1 MMLRKVKWKIL
12 MSLIQNNHNL
22 YKTMKG
28 IDNFELIKP
37 LLKFPNDDIYYHL
50 QILRRGKD
58 HPELPAANRVIKSYF
73 ICSLESL
80 DYVEQEIKDL
90 CKFFGARAYI
100 NLAPKSIKKTTM
112 LQLKYLAERAYIG
125 DFKKIWKSWNTCAGE
140 IKGEEPRWIVDIDA
154 KTYDEIFYIPKISK
168 EISDFIEKCEPDTSP
183 LFKVITEIPTKTG
196 CHLITTPFNLQQ
208 FKEKYP
214 DIDVHK
220 NNPTLLYCL

>member
-1 MMLRKVKWKIL
+1 M
-12 MSLIQNNHNL
+12 
-22 YKTMKG
+22 

-37 LLKFPNDDIYYHL
+37 LLTFPSDDIYYHL

-80 DYVEQEIKDL
+80 NYVEQEIKDL
-90 CKFFGARAYI
+90 CKLFGARAYI

-112 LQLKYLAERAYIG
+112 LQLKYLAQRAYEG

-140 IKGEEPRWIVDIDA
+140 IKGEEPRWVVDIDDNNV
-154 KTYDEIFYIPKISK
+154 KWNYVMDDIDTLEPYSIDTKYI
-168 EISDFIEKCEPDTSP
+168 TN
-183 LFKVITEIPTKTG
+183 IPTKSG
-196 CHLITTPFNLQQ
+196 WHIITTPFNLQQ

-214 DIDVHK
+214 NIDVHK

>member
-1 MMLRKVKWKIL
+1 M
-12 MSLIQNNHNL
+12 
-22 YKTMKG
+22 

-37 LLKFPNDDIYYHL
+37 LLEFPNDDIYYHL

-58 HPELPAANRVIKSYF
+58 HPELPAANRVIKPYF

-80 DYVEQEIKDL
+80 DYVEDEIKKL
-90 CKFFGARAYI
+90 CEFFGARAYI

-112 LQLKYLAERAYIG
+112 LQLKYLTQRVYEG

-140 IKGEEPRWIVDIDA
+140 IKGEESRWVVDIDGDINENELRKFIDELMP
-154 KTYDEIFYIPKISK
+154 KTFDERTICK
-168 EISDFIEKCEPDTSP
+168 
-183 LFKVITEIPTKTG
+183 IPTKNG
-196 CHLITTPFNLQQ
+196 YHLITTSFNLQQ

>member
-1 MMLRKVKWKIL
+1 MV
-12 MSLIQNNHNL
+12 
-22 YKTMKG
+22 
-28 IDNFELIKP
+28 DNFKQIKS
-37 LLKFPNDDIYYHL
+37 LLDFPNDDIYYHL

-80 DYVEQEIKDL
+80 DYVEDEIKKL
-90 CKFFGARAYI
+90 CEFFGARAYI

-112 LQLKYLAERAYIG
+112 LQLKYLAQRAYEG

-140 IKGEEPRWIVDIDA
+140 IKGEKSRWVVDLDDENIVENCIPIIHYINNLEPIHPNVG
-154 KTYDEIFYIPKISK
+154 
-168 EISDFIEKCEPDTSP
+168 
-183 LFKVITEIPTKTG
+183 KVIATIKTNSG
-196 CHLITTPFNLQQ
+196 FHLISSPFDFQQ

>member
-1 MMLRKVKWKIL
+1 M
-12 MSLIQNNHNL
+12 
-22 YKTMKG
+22 

-37 LLKFPNDDIYYHL
+37 LLTFPNDDIYYHL
-50 QILRRGKD
+50 QNHRRGKE

-80 DYVEQEIKDL
+80 DYVEDEIKKL
-90 CKFFGARAYI
+90 CEFFGARAYI

-112 LQLKYLAERAYIG
+112 LQLKYLAQRAYEG

-140 IKGEEPRWIVDIDA
+140 IKGEKPRWVVDID
-154 KTYDEIFYIPKISK
+154 DKIAWSN
-168 EISDFIEKCEPDTSP
+168 IMDFIDTLEPYSKDTK
-183 LFKVITEIPTKTG
+183 FITNKKKKSG
-196 CHLITTPFNLQQ
+196 WHLITTPFNIMK
-208 FKEKYP
+208 FKEAYP

>member
-1 MMLRKVKWKIL
+1 M
-12 MSLIQNNHNL
+12 
-22 YKTMKG
+22 

-37 LLKFPNDDIYYHL
+37 LLTFPNDDIYYHL

-112 LQLKYLAERAYIG
+112 LQIKYLAQRAYEG

-140 IKGEEPRWIVDIDA
+140 IKGEESRWIVDIDNPLE
-154 KTYDEIFYIPKISK
+154 KMIYWWDIKKYIN
-168 EISDFIEKCEPDTSP
+168 EECEPIGDKT
-183 LFKVITEIPTKTG
+183 IAIIPTKNG
-196 CHLITTPFNLQQ
+196 NHLITKPFNLQQ

-214 DIDVHK
+214 DINVHK

>member
-1 MMLRKVKWKIL
+1 M
-12 MSLIQNNHNL
+12 
-22 YKTMKG
+22 

-37 LLKFPNDDIYYHL
+37 LLEFPNNDIYYHL

-80 DYVEQEIKDL
+80 DYVEDEIKKL
-90 CKFFGARAYI
+90 CEFFGARAYI

-112 LQLKYLAERAYIG
+112 LQLKYLAQRAYEG

-140 IKGEEPRWIVDIDA
+140 IKGEESRWVVDIDDSDI
-154 KTYDEIFYIPKISK
+154 KWNYVMDDIDTLEPYSMDTKYISN
-168 EISDFIEKCEPDTSP
+168 
-183 LFKVITEIPTKTG
+183 IPTKSG
-196 CHLITTPFNLQQ
+196 WHIITTPFNLQQ

-214 DIDVHK
+214 NIDVHK

>member
-1 MMLRKVKWKIL
+1 M
-12 MSLIQNNHNL
+12 
-22 YKTMKG
+22 
-28 IDNFELIKP
+28 IDNFKLIKP
-37 LLKFPNDDIYYHL
+37 RLEFPNDDIYYHL

-80 DYVEQEIKDL
+80 DYVEDEIKKL
-90 CKFFGARAYI
+90 CEFFGARAYI

-112 LQLKYLAERAYIG
+112 LQLKYLAQRAYEG

-140 IKGEEPRWIVDIDA
+140 IKGEEARWIVDIDNLIPREDILKITNIDERGKKFA
-154 KTYDEIFYIPKISK
+154 YNHNIVTSIESFINENCDPLERDYGGYLIYKTLYP
-168 EISDFIEKCEPDTSP
+168 IETKSG
-183 LFKVITEIPTKTG
+183 VHIITK
-196 CHLITTPFNLQQ
+196 PFNLQQ

>member
-1 MMLRKVKWKIL
+1 M
-12 MSLIQNNHNL
+12 
-22 YKTMKG
+22 

-58 HPELPAANRVIKSYF
+58 HPELPSANRVIKPYF

-140 IKGEEPRWIVDIDA
+140 IKGEEPRWIVDID
-154 KTYDEIFYIPKISK
+154 DN
-168 EISDFIEKCEPDTSP
+168 SDNYPIKDKVYNIETFIDKMCEPKAAYPYRGS
-183 LFKVITEIPTKTG
+183 KVIKDIPTKNG
-196 CHLITTPFNLQQ
+196 VHLITTPFNLQQ
-208 FKEKYP
+208 FKEEYP

>member
-1 MMLRKVKWKIL
+1 M
-12 MSLIQNNHNL
+12 
-22 YKTMKG
+22 
-28 IDNFELIKP
+28 IDNFEIIKP
-37 LLKFPNDDIYYHL
+37 LLEFPNDDIYYHL

-58 HPELPAANRVIKSYF
+58 HPDMPAANRVIKSYF

-80 DYVEQEIKDL
+80 DYIEEEIKKL
-90 CKFFGARAYI
+90 CEFFGARAYI

-112 LQLKYLAERAYIG
+112 LQLKYLAQRAYEG

-140 IKGEEPRWIVDIDA
+140 IKGEKPRWVVDCDNMNLN
-154 KTYDEIFYIPKISK
+154 E
-168 EISDFIEKCEPDTSP
+168 IEKVYNKIKNCDGNTIEDFS
-183 LFKVITEIPTKTG
+183 VIIPTKSG
-196 CHLITTPFNLQQ
+196 YHLITESFNLQQ

>member
-1 MMLRKVKWKIL
+1 M
-12 MSLIQNNHNL
+12 
-22 YKTMKG
+22 
-28 IDNFELIKP
+28 IDNFELIKS
-37 LLKFPNDDIYYHL
+37 LLRFPSDDIYYHL

-58 HPELPAANRVIKSYF
+58 HPELPAANKVIKSYF
-73 ICSLESL
+73 VCSLESL
-80 DYVEQEIKDL
+80 DYLEQEIKDL

-112 LQLKYLAERAYIG
+112 LQLKYLAQRAYEG

-140 IKGEEPRWIVDIDA
+140 IKGEEPRWIIDIDDMV
-154 KTYDEIFYIPKISK
+154 TEIGPILDTINEIDPIDPFGYSK
-168 EISDFIEKCEPDTSP
+168 FIA
-183 LFKVITEIPTKTG
+183 EIPTKSG

>member
-1 MMLRKVKWKIL
+1 M
-12 MSLIQNNHNL
+12 
-22 YKTMKG
+22 

-37 LLKFPNDDIYYHL
+37 LLTFPNDDIYYHL

-58 HPELPAANRVIKSYF
+58 HPELAAANRMIKAYF

-100 NLAPKSIKKTTM
+100 NLAPKSIKKITM

-125 DFKKIWKSWNTCAGE
+125 DYKKIWKSWNTCAGE
-140 IKGEEPRWIVDIDA
+140 IKGEEPRRIVDVDDTNTDFTKLMDMSIA
-154 KTYDEIFYIPKISK
+154 TY
-168 EISDFIEKCEPDTSP
+168 EPVKYNEQGRYCS
-183 LFKVITEIPTKTG
+183 KVIATIPTKSG
-196 CHLITTPFNLQQ
+196 YHLITTPFNLQQ